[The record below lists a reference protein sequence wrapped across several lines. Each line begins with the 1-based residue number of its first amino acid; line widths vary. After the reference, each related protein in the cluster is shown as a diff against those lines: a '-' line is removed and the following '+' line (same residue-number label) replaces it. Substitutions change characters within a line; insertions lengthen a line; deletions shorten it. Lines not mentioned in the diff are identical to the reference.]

1 MLDEGQLLGHEQRV
15 SGPVER
21 VLALKRLPIV
31 NTLSG
36 PQLALVADEMSE
48 RFFPKG
54 TVMLREGEAPGA
66 VYFPIE
72 GRVHITRAGRL
83 LGHARPGLA
92 VGPFHVLARDAR
104 GLGAVAE
111 TDTVA
116 LELTTERLNEI
127 FEEHFAILHRIIR
140 EVSRLIVEQ
149 VVRFPKA
156 AMLLPGVS
164 PGPATP
170 ARDLDLVE
178 RIFFLRRAPVFHEAS
193 ISALAQ
199 LSRSLTEVRF
209 PAGTWLWREGE
220 ETGWGSLIV
229 SGSVR
234 ASSSRGHEFVAGPGT
249 ALGAL
254 DAMAVVPRW
263 FDAVTETPVVALQT
277 NMQALIDVLE
287 DNVGMA
293 INYLSVMSR
302 WLLVILDRSLAARER
317 MQKVYGGEP
326 EPEAEG
332 RAAEAAAGSDPAGR
346 LPLAPGESP

>member
-21 VLALKRLPIV
+21 VLALKRLPVV

-36 PQLALVADEMSE
+36 PQLALVADEMAE

-54 TVMLREGEAPGA
+54 TVMLREGEPPGA
-66 VYFPIE
+66 LYFPIE
-72 GRVHITRAGRL
+72 GRVHITRGGRL

-92 VGPFHVLARDAR
+92 VGPFHVLARDER

-111 TDTVA
+111 TATVA

-127 FEEHFAILHRIIR
+127 FEEHFAILHRILR

-149 VVRFPKA
+149 VVRFPRA
-156 AMLLPGVS
+156 VTLLP
-164 PGPATP
+164 PMPAGDAMPT
-170 ARDLDLVE
+170 RDLDLVE
-178 RIFFLRRAPVFHEAS
+178 RIFLLRRSPVFLGAS

-199 LSRSLTEVRF
+199 LSRGLTEVRF
-209 PAGTWLWREGE
+209 PPGTWLWREGE

-229 SGSVR
+229 SGTVR
-234 ASSSRGHEFVAGPGT
+234 ASSSRGHRFEAGPGT

-254 DAMAVVPRW
+254 DALAEVPRW
-263 FDAVTETPVVALQT
+263 FDAVTDTPVVALQA
-277 NMQALIDVLE
+277 NMQALVDVFE

-317 MQKVYGGEP
+317 VRRVYGGEP
-326 EPEAEG
+326 APESPDRVLDAQEQEEAG
-332 RAAEAAAGSDPAGR
+332 AAEAG
-346 LPLAPGESP
+346 APGPTS

>member
-21 VLALKRLPIV
+21 VLALKRLPMV

-54 TVMLREGEAPGA
+54 TVLLREGEAPGA
-66 VYFPIE
+66 LYFPIE

-92 VGPFHVLARDAR
+92 VGPFHVLARDER

-116 LELTTERLNEI
+116 LELTAERLTEI
-127 FEEHFAILHRIIR
+127 FEEHFAILQRIIR

-149 VVRFPKA
+149 ASRFPQA
-156 AMLLPGVS
+156 AGLLPSAAAAEGG
-164 PGPATP
+164 GPPTP
-170 ARDLDLVE
+170 SRELDLVE
-178 RIFFLRRAPVFHEAS
+178 RIFFLRRSPVFRRAS

-199 LSRSLTEVRF
+199 LSRALTEVRF
-209 PAGTWLWREGE
+209 PPGTWLWREGE
-220 ETGWGSLIV
+220 ATGWASLIV

-234 ASSSRGHEFVAGPGT
+234 ATSSRGLEFVAGPGVP
-249 ALGAL
+249 LGAL
-254 DAMAVVPRW
+254 DAVAEVPRW
-263 FDAVTETPVVALQT
+263 FGAVTETPVVALQA
-277 NMQALIDVLE
+277 NMQSLVDVFE
-287 DNVGMA
+287 DNFGLAMD
-293 INYLSVMSR
+293 YLSVMAR
-302 WLLVILDRSLAARER
+302 WLLVILDRSLAARDR
-317 MQKVYGGEP
+317 LQRVYGGDP
-326 EPEAEG
+326 EPEAPAGEVPAG
-332 RAAEAAAGSDPAGR
+332 SAAASA
-346 LPLAPGESP
+346 AS

>member
-21 VLALKRLPIV
+21 VLALKRLPVV

-48 RFFPKG
+48 RFFAKG
-54 TVMLREGEAPGA
+54 AVMLREGEPPGA
-66 VYFPIE
+66 LYFPIE
-72 GRVHITRAGRL
+72 GRVHITRGGRL

-92 VGPFHVLARDAR
+92 VGPFHVLARDER

-149 VVRFPKA
+149 VVRFPNA
-156 AMLLPGVS
+156 VMLLPGMAS
-164 PGPATP
+164 GPALP
-170 ARDLDLVE
+170 ERGLDLVE
-178 RIFFLRRAPVFHEAS
+178 RIFFLRRSPVFRGAS

-199 LSRSLTEVRF
+199 LSRGLTEVQF
-209 PAGTWLWREGE
+209 PAGTRLWGEGE
-220 ETGWGSLIV
+220 ETGWGSLVV

-234 ASSSRGHEFVAGPGT
+234 ATSSRGHRFVAGPGT
-249 ALGAL
+249 PLGAL
-254 DAMAVVPRW
+254 DAMAGVPRW
-263 FDAVTETPVVALQT
+263 FEAVTETPVVALQA
-277 NMQALIDVLE
+277 NMQALVDVFE
-287 DNVGMA
+287 DNFGMA
-293 INYLSVMSR
+293 IAYLSVMAR

-317 MQKVYGGEP
+317 VQRLYGGEA
-326 EPEAEG
+326 EPEERGAM
-332 RAAEAAAGSDPAGR
+332 AAAGTAS
-346 LPLAPGESP
+346 